1 MAGRLNGKIALVTG
15 AASGIGRGCALM
27 FVREG
32 ARAMEMQPGFKQSIQ
47 DKILL
52 DRFGEPEDIAYAAVY
67 LASEE
72 ASWVTGVDLCV
83 DGGITAW

>member
-1 MAGRLNGKIALVTG
+1 
-15 AASGIGRGCALM
+15 
-27 FVREG
+27 
-32 ARAMEMQPGFKQSIQ
+32 MEMQPGFKQSIQ

-72 ASWVTGVDLCV
+72 ASWVTGADLCV